1 MSLKMKIHQALMVE
15 AAVSNHRPLLV
26 HLLLISTLL
35 LLLLASFFT
44 LAHVLPTAVGLKQ
57 DAFRSPHLPHELTSN
72 VSMLNTAKKRCA
84 HGK

>member
-1 MSLKMKIHQALMVE
+1 MVE

-44 LAHVLPTAVGLKQ
+44 LAHVLPTAVGLKPDLKRI
-57 DAFRSPHLPHELTSN
+57 DA
-72 VSMLNTAKKRCA
+72 
-84 HGK
+84 